1 MALYAAINAH
11 MRLNGFN
18 HLDVSS
24 EGIGLA
30 VAESCLHY
38 SIRGETALLSEEDLL
53 LKDRK
58 SKLCDFTLDY
68 WLLDGERTYVYV

>member
-24 EGIGLA
+24 EGVGLA

-38 SIRGETALLSEEDLL
+38 SIRGESALFSEEDLL
-53 LKDRK
+53 MKNRK
-58 SKLCDFTLDY
+58 SRLCDFALES
-68 WLLDGERTYVYV
+68 WLLDDERAYIYL